1 MQVVILAGGFGTRIS
16 EHTELIPKPMLPIGG
31 KPMLWHIMQW
41 YAQFGHTDF
50 VIALGYKEEV
60 IRNYFLDFYL
70 NSSDIE
76 VSLGSGE
83 TTVLQSA
90 RTDWKVR
97 LISTG
102 LNTMTGGRLKRLQE
116 HLKDET
122 FMFTYGDG
130 VSNIDLDLLLDTHK
144 SNGAHATVSA
154 VRPTARFGELKIK
167 GNKVLS
173 FDEKPQ
179 IESGWING
187 GFMVLEPDVFDYIE
201 GDETMFEREPLSK
214 IAQAGKLAAHL
225 HDGFWQCIDT
235 KREYD
240 RLEEIYRESPPWIN
254 RSE

>member
-16 EHTELIPKPMLPIGG
+16 EHTELVPKPMLPVGG

-41 YAQFGHTDF
+41 YAQFGHTEF

-60 IRNYFLDFYL
+60 IRNYFLDFYM

-76 VSLGSGE
+76 VNLQNGE
-83 TTVLQSA
+83 TTVLQSNQ
-90 RTDWKVR
+90 TDWTVR

-102 LNTMTGGRLKRLQE
+102 LNTMTGGRLKRLRSYIR
-116 HLKDET
+116 DET

-130 VSNIDLDLLLDTHK
+130 VSNIDLHQLLRSHRE
-144 SNGAHATVSA
+144 SNSIATVSA
-154 VRPTARFGELKIK
+154 VRPTARFGELKIAA
-167 GNKVLS
+167 NKVLS

-187 GFMVLEPDVFDYIE
+187 GFMVLEPDVFDYIA
-201 GDETMFEREPLSK
+201 GDETMFEREPLSR
-214 IAQAGKLAAHL
+214 IADEGKLSAYL

-240 RLEEIYRESPPWIN
+240 RLEEIYRDSPPWIK
-254 RSE
+254 RLE